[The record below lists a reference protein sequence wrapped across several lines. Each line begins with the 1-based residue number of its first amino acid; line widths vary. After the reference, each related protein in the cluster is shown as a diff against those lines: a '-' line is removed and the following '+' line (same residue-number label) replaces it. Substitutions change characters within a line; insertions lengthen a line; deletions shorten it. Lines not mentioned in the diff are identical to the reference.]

1 MRIDPADL
9 PPDEAPKALASLRRF
24 RLEQVTE
31 PGSRAFEAAWQAMD
45 AYFGPSGE
53 LESPETLAR
62 FVSSPVIDYAPGLE
76 GRYTLIVAWEGDTL
90 VGVRDAY
97 VDLDLNAGVCVA
109 ALSHVWLAP
118 HVRRQGLAS
127 VMRALPA
134 SLARELVAQ
143 RFPDPSEIE
152 TLVVA
157 EMEPPCE
164 ANAGELA
171 RLFAY
176 GRSGFK
182 ALDPWR
188 FPYSQPDFRDPLPA
202 DAAHTAL
209 PMLMLA
215 RWLDHPGVSALPLRL
230 VASIP
235 RLFYLTHRM
244 SLPASRVD
252 PSERHLLRQLHACT
266 DDVPLWTLPRGPD
279 DLERLSALV
288 RSAVLEAWP
297 PGLRGEDD
305 RPGQP
310 EADLDALRIW
320 WRAQELRQ
328 AAQAG

>member
-9 PPDEAPKALASLRRF
+9 PPEEAPKALSALRRF
-24 RLEQVTE
+24 RIEQVTD
-31 PGSRAFEAAWQAMD
+31 PASPAFHAAWRALD
-45 AYFGPSGE
+45 SYFGASGE
-53 LESPETLAR
+53 LESAETLGR
-62 FVSSPVIDYAPGLE
+62 FVSTPIIEYAPGLE
-76 GRYTLIVAWEGDTL
+76 GRYFLLVAWEGDRL

-97 VDLDLNAGVCVA
+97 VDLDLAAGVCVT

-118 HVRRQGLAS
+118 EVRRQGLAA
-127 VMRALPA
+127 VLRALPA
-134 SLARELVAQ
+134 SLARELLEQ
-143 RFPDPSEIE
+143 RFPDPRAID

-164 ANAGELA
+164 ANAAELA

-176 GRSGFK
+176 GRAGFR

-188 FPYSQPDFRDPLPA
+188 FPYSQPDFRDPLPTGA
-202 DAAHTAL
+202 RHTAL

-215 RWLDHPGVSALPLRL
+215 RWLDHPGVSALPARL

-235 RLFYLTHRM
+235 RLFYVTHRL

-252 PSERHLLRQLHACT
+252 PSERHLLATLYAST
-266 DDVPLWTLPRGPD
+266 DDVPLVPLPRSPD
-279 DLERLSALV
+279 DLDRLSPLV

-297 PGLRGEDD
+297 AGLRGEDD

-320 WRAQELRQ
+320 WRAQELQR
-328 AAQAG
+328 AVRAG